1 MPQIWV
7 AIKNQAIWYVNPRLP
22 EPFFV
27 TQLPKGGG
35 VVTTPPCDFEIYA
48 HKVLLFTTIV

>member
-1 MPQIWV
+1 MNSLNLFEEPQC
-7 AIKNQAIWYVNPRLP
+7 PRLP

-35 VVTTPPCDFEIYA
+35 WLPPPPCDFEIYA

>member
-1 MPQIWV
+1 MNILN
-7 AIKNQAIWYVNPRLP
+7 IDYINPRLP

-27 TQLPKGGG
+27 TQLPKGVGWLP
-35 VVTTPPCDFEIYA
+35 PPCDFEIYA